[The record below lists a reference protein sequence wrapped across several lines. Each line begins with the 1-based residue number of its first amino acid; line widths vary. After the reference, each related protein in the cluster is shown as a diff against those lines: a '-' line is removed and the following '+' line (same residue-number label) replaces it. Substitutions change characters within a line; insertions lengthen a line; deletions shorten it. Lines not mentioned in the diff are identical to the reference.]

1 MENCIDL
8 KSLQC
13 PAISGRLQ
21 DSSHFEVV
29 DRKLENE
36 NASLHITSE
45 ITFEAVLS
53 VLTKDVLKI
62 QWNTKILTQRVAAK
76 DNCHKKV
83 QENTFKVPD
92 LQGGR

>member
-21 DSSHFEVV
+21 VSSHFEVE

-36 NASLHITSE
+36 NSSLHITSE

-53 VLTKDVLKI
+53 VLTKDVLKT
-62 QWNTKILTQRVAAK
+62 QWKTKIYT
-76 DNCHKKV
+76 
-83 QENTFKVPD
+83 
-92 LQGGR
+92 

>member
-1 MENCIDL
+1 MENCIDS

-13 PAISGRLQ
+13 PAISEGLQ

-36 NASLHITSE
+36 NASLHVTSE

-53 VLTKDVLKI
+53 VLTKDVLKT
-62 QWNTKILTQRVAAK
+62 QWKTKIYT
-76 DNCHKKV
+76 
-83 QENTFKVPD
+83 
-92 LQGGR
+92 

>member
-53 VLTKDVLKI
+53 VLTKDVLKT
-62 QWNTKILTQRVAAK
+62 QWKTKIYT
-76 DNCHKKV
+76 
-83 QENTFKVPD
+83 
-92 LQGGR
+92 